1 MTTSHDQAT
10 AEPAPSTWS
19 PNLSQTGSLV
29 RRRIAALSATRA
41 TSSTTAAL
49 AQLRRAI
56 DRPPGS
62 VPEIWALTIADVP
75 GPDTGDEPTR
85 EEWAVHLA
93 LCLFAIHQQGKS
105 DPVQHDGLGLGM
117 AVARLDRERG
127 GDSRD
132 GEVSP
137 TRRRFTALSTAT
149 SLTEAAFHLRGIVT
163 QLRSAG
169 VPLDYGMLA
178 DDFVRFQRTG
188 GGASVRLA
196 WARQFYRTEPKDPPQ
211 SESSTE
217 PENSTDSDP
226 KETK

>member
-10 AEPAPSTWS
+10 AESVPSTWR
-19 PNLSQTGSLV
+19 PILSQTGSLV
-29 RRRIAALSATRA
+29 RKRIAALSATRE
-41 TSSTTAAL
+41 TSGTTAAL

-105 DPVQHDGLGLGM
+105 DPVQQDGLGLGT

-127 GDSRD
+127 GVARD
-132 GEVSP
+132 GDVSP
-137 TRRRFTALSTAT
+137 TRRRFTALSTAA

-163 QLRSAG
+163 QLRSSG
-169 VPLDYGMLA
+169 VPVDYGMLA
-178 DDFVRFQRTG
+178 DDLVRFQRTG

-196 WARQFYRTEPKDPPQ
+196 WARQFYRTEP
-211 SESSTE
+211 SGSTM
-217 PENSTDSDP
+217 PENPTDSDP